1 MIVNFESDSLCDFCQ
16 NNPENSFIYLLV
28 TCVFTCLL
36 VAKAVNC
43 IYIIL
48 EISYKMN
55 KNHSSCSFQD
65 EWLSDDPFR
74 ALVGKTGNKKEAR
87 CVVFKRNIDIST
99 MGSGALQ
106 SHASGKKHKEL
117 MTAYSKCRSTD
128 LFFNKLC
135 CSGRTKAQ
143 HKTGTVK

>member
-1 MIVNFESDSLCDFCQ
+1 
-16 NNPENSFIYLLV
+16 
-28 TCVFTCLL
+28 
-36 VAKAVNC
+36 
-43 IYIIL
+43 
-48 EISYKMN
+48 MN

-74 ALVGKTGNKKEAR
+74 AWVGKTGNKKEAR

-99 MGSGALQ
+99 MGSSALQ

-117 MTAYSKCRSTD
+117 MIAYSKCRSID